1 VIYLDLDDLLHETQI
16 QRYDETIAAAIGQ
29 PALAPPTMVL
39 LAPVDPRVARSVC

>member
-1 VIYLDLDDLLHETQI
+1 MIYLDLDDLLHETQI